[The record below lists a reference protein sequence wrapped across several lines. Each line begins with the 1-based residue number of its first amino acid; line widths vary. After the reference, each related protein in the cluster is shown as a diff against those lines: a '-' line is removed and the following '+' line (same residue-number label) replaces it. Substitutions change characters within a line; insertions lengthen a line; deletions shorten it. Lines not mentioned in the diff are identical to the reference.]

1 MVRVVFRLLSLAGFW
16 LLAAIPVNAADV
28 CPTARLQ
35 QSSPDIAT
43 RIVAVACNENVLW
56 YRPFIDANGRVAS
69 TTVSE
74 GEAGRLGDGGTEAW
88 RRVAGYWIDSG
99 LLSRMEGFPG
109 ASDCEYAAAD
119 RPASSACRTFIIDQP
134 WSAAFVSYV
143 MAKAG
148 VPGFHPSASHF
159 DYVRD
164 AYLHPDASA
173 FQYLDP
179 ASARPAAGDLLCY
192 VRIPSRTY
200 RYEGLASAIAAG
212 GGSLPMHCDIVVA
225 ANPGN
230 DGLAYS
236 IGGNVQQGVTMRLL
250 HLNRSGNFWGLPQ
263 RTVSAPAC
271 SPDAVSSCDFNR
283 QDWSVLL
290 KLKSPSALAL
300 LPNPTYYN
308 VPARGTL
315 QANPSSQV
323 CCVNCVVGNDVPR
336 CPVP

>member
-1 MVRVVFRLLSLAGFW
+1 MVLALLRVLSLAGLW
-16 LLAAIPVNAADV
+16 LMAAIPVHAADV

-43 RIVAVACNENVLW
+43 RIVAVACNENMLW

-74 GEAGRLGDGGTEAW
+74 GEAARLGDGGTEAW

-109 ASDCEYAAAD
+109 ASDCEYAASD

-148 VPGFHPSASHF
+148 VPGFRPSASHF

-164 AYLHPDASA
+164 AYLHPDDSA

-192 VRIPSRTY
+192 VRIPSRSY
-200 RYEGLASAIAAG
+200 GYEGLASAITAG
-212 GGSLPMHCDIVVA
+212 NGSLPMHCDIVVA

-250 HLNRSGNFWGLPQ
+250 HINRSGNFWGLPQ
-263 RTVSAPAC
+263 RTVGASAC
-271 SPDAVSSCDFNR
+271 SPDAQSSCDFNR

-300 LPNPTYYN
+300 LSNSNYSN
-308 VPARGTL
+308 VSSRGVL